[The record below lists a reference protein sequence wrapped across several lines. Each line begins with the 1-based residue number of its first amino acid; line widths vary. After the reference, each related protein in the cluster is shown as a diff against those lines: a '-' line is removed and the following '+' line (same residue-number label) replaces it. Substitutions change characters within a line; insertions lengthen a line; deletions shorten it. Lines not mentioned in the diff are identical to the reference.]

1 MAEFTWEREGGRE
14 ENRMRLPSTMI
25 VGVEVSL
32 HLYFY

>member
-14 ENRMRLPSTMI
+14 ENRMRLPSKMI